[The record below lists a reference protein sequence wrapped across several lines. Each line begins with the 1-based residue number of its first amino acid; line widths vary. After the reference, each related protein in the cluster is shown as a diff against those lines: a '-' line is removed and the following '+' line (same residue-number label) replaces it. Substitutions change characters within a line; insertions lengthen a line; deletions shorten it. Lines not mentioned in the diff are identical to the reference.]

1 MPNLMPGTVTRT
13 GNSTHRSIQVA
24 RPSAPPRGRDGD
36 MAMRSPARRQPS
48 LLERRIRLEIQT
60 LLEVPLAI
68 SVAAHRRLADDP
80 GKVSQLVRPIGTT
93 RPMNGAGST
102 AHQRQKGRIKT
113 VAVGATYVSNQ
124 GCGA

>member
-1 MPNLMPGTVTRT
+1 
-13 GNSTHRSIQVA
+13 
-24 RPSAPPRGRDGD
+24 